1 MPRRRIS
8 YEERKATF
16 WDRVSKGDGCW
27 EWQGAR
33 DGAGYGALSVN
44 GRVEVATR
52 FAWEIT
58 HGPIAPGLVVRHKCD
73 NPPCVR
79 PDHLELGT
87 PKDNQQDKAQ
97 RGRSARGEKNHLARM
112 TVALVGEVRRLAATG
127 VSISEIERRTGI
139 SHNALHCAITR
150 KTWKHVP

>member
-1 MPRRRIS
+1 MARPRIS
-8 YEERKATF
+8 YEQRKATF
-16 WDRVSKGDGCW
+16 WDRVAKGHGCW

-33 DGAGYGALSVN
+33 DGYGYGALSVN
-44 GRVEVATR
+44 GRVELAQR

-58 HGPIAPGLVVRHKCD
+58 HGPISAGFVVRHKCD

-87 PKDNQQDKAQ
+87 RRDNQQDMVQ

-112 TVALVGEVRRLAATG
+112 TADLVVEVRHLAAAG
-127 VSISEIERRTGI
+127 VSIAEIERRTGI
-139 SHNALHCAITR
+139 SYNALHCAITR
-150 KTWKHVP
+150 KTWKHVA